1 MKMMARCIPRAR
13 SNRPVTAHMSLLE
26 RIREVVFKLIMLSA
40 MLKKNTGTGAQ
51 REKLPKASICASKPP
66 DSYRSEAV
74 EDCIEYVKRSA
85 GVEKSSSGVGN
96 DDDDVVVQ
104 LGFTAFP
111 PVK

>member
-1 MKMMARCIPRAR
+1 MKMMAGCIPRAR

-40 MLKKNTGTGAQ
+40 MLKSTGTGAQ
-51 REKLPKASICASKPP
+51 REKLRKASIRASKPP

-96 DDDDVVVQ
+96 DDDVVVE

-111 PVK
+111 PVE

>member
-13 SNRPVTAHMSLLE
+13 SNRPVTTHMSLLE
-26 RIREVVFKLIMLSA
+26 RIREAVFKLIMLSA
-40 MLKKNTGTGAQ
+40 MLKSTGTGSQ
-51 REKLPKASICASKPP
+51 REKLHKGNICASKPP

-96 DDDDVVVQ
+96 GDVVVE

>member
-26 RIREVVFKLIMLSA
+26 RIREVVFKLVMLSA
-40 MLKKNTGTGAQ
+40 MLKSTRTGAQ
-51 REKLPKASICASKPP
+51 QEKLRKASVCASKPP

-85 GVEKSSSGVGN
+85 GVEKNSSGIGN
-96 DDDDVVVQ
+96 DDNVVV
-104 LGFTAFP
+104 
-111 PVK
+111 

>member
-1 MKMMARCIPRAR
+1 MARCIPTAR

-40 MLKKNTGTGAQ
+40 MLKSTGTGAQ
-51 REKLPKASICASKPP
+51 REKLHKGSICASKPP

-96 DDDDVVVQ
+96 DLYLQ
-104 LGFTAFP
+104 
-111 PVK
+111 